1 MREKCPYSEL
11 FWSAFFCIRTYI
23 QNNSKYGHFLCTAL
37 LVPMNGAPN
46 TETDK
51 FNLVNIWVFVFEW
64 LFYKLYTQKQQ
75 FAEKNYF
82 KKQTLVQVQ

>member
-1 MREKCPYSEL
+1 
-11 FWSAFFCIRTYI
+11 
-23 QNNSKYGHFLCTAL
+23 
-37 LVPMNGAPN
+37 MNGAPN